1 MPWLWRGWDCGPRRQ
16 KGISLEGM
24 DGLFEGKWYLV
35 WKARVSE
42 PAFVGDGTRSSNE
55 VALGDKEAGV
65 MQLERV

>member
-1 MPWLWRGWDCGPRRQ
+1 
-16 KGISLEGM
+16 M